1 MFARY
6 GRCGSQYMLAY
17 SAITTRECMKN
28 KIVCVG
34 RGKDYQKLLNT
45 CKTKL
50 NTSKI
55 DISLTRT
62 LWSIS
67 G

>member
-28 KIVCVG
+28 KIVYVWG
-34 RGKDYQKLLNT
+34 GGKTIKS
-45 CKTKL
+45 C
-50 NTSKI
+50 
-55 DISLTRT
+55 
-62 LWSIS
+62 
-67 G
+67 